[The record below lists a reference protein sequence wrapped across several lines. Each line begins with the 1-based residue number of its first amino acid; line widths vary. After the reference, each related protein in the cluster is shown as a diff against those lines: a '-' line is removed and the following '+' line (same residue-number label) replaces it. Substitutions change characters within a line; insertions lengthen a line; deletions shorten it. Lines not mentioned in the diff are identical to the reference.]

1 MNTTLLLDHDVA
13 AHNGRPGAARTRL
26 LLTLLGDAPPIDAR
40 PPIAVAL
47 VLDRSGSMD
56 GEPLEAATEAA
67 AWAVSRLHPQD
78 VVSSV
83 VFDDI
88 VDVLAEPA
96 RAIEHSQLG
105 ARLRALRSG
114 GSTNLSGGWL
124 RGRQQM
130 EQAAELLS
138 GRVGATRRIVLLTD
152 GHANHGITDVEQL
165 TELAR
170 RARAQGISTTTI
182 GVGADYDDALLR
194 AMADA
199 GGGNAWYVERT
210 DQSHD
215 VFAEELGNLL
225 SVAAQ
230 GVTVSLRLADSVELL
245 TVHSNWPAHTS
256 SDGTIVFDLGD
267 LYASEPKPLLLELT
281 HDAASQ
287 LAGET
292 AEIARLTIR
301 ADVIGSDGSIE
312 HRVVHLPIAA
322 SMEHQGSLHPEIEQ
336 AVLLAVGARARE
348 QAATMQR
355 AGDADRA
362 AETMQRASE
371 MLRDRLAAL
380 PEAMH
385 AELHEQVA
393 DLSALAERY
402 ATLEC
407 SEQDAKYQM
416 QRSYNTRRGKRRY
429 DATLARGERRP
440 E

>member
-1 MNTTLLLDHDVA
+1 MKTTLLLDHHTA
-13 AHNGRPGAARTRL
+13 AHASQPGAARTRL
-26 LLTLLGDAPPIDAR
+26 LLTLVGDAPPTDAR

-67 AWAVSRLHPQD
+67 AWAVARLHPQD
-78 VVSSV
+78 VISSV
-83 VFDDI
+83 VFDDA

-96 RAIEHSQLG
+96 RAIEHAQLG
-105 ARLRALRSG
+105 ARLRAVRSG

-130 EQAAELLS
+130 ERAVELLR
-138 GRVGATRRIVLLTD
+138 GAAGATRRIVLLTD
-152 GHANHGITDVEQL
+152 GHANQGITDVSQL

-170 RARAQGISTTTI
+170 RARTQGISTTTI
-182 GVGADYDDALLR
+182 GVGAGYDDALLR

-199 GGGNAWYVERT
+199 GGGNAWYVERA

-225 SVAAQ
+225 SVSAQ
-230 GVTVSLRLADSVELL
+230 GVSVSLRLAPSVHLL
-245 TVHSNWPAHTS
+245 TVHSTWPAHTT

-267 LYASEPKPLLLELT
+267 LYASDPKPLLLELV
-281 HDAASQ
+281 HDVANP
-287 LAGET
+287 LGGE
-292 AEIARLTIR
+292 APEIARLTIT
-301 ADVIGSDGSIE
+301 ADVIGSDGSVE

-322 SMEHQGSLHPEIEQ
+322 SAEQQGTLHPEIEQ
-336 AVLLAVGARARE
+336 AVLLAASAKARE
-348 QAATMQR
+348 EAAMLQR
-355 AGDADRA
+355 SGDAERA
-362 AETMQRASE
+362 ADTMQRASRQ
-371 MLRDRLAAL
+371 LRERIEAL
-380 PEAMH
+380 PEAMQ

-393 DLSALAERY
+393 DLSVLAERY

-416 QRSYNTRRGKRRY
+416 QRSYNARRGKRRY
-429 DATLARGERRP
+429 DATLARRESP
-440 E
+440 EG